1 MKKHLPRIALHA
13 VLILLSLCFIIPF
26 ILVISISLTSEEA
39 IREFGYGIVP
49 KVFSIAAY
57 RELLR
62 NPHQLLQSYK
72 VTIAYSALGTVLAVL
87 VMALMAY
94 PLSRP
99 NFRYKKF
106 FTFYIFFT
114 MIFSGGLIPTYIIQT
129 QVYHLNNTF
138 WIYIFPGAVSAYYV
152 IMLRTF
158 FKGIP
163 ESLVESAKLDG
174 ASELR
179 CFFSIMMPLSK
190 PVIASVSLLTL
201 LIKWNDWQVSLIYI
215 RDPELYSLQYL
226 LQRILNEA
234 EFIKNMAEIGVMDTT
249 TYEIPTEGIRFA
261 MAVLAAGPMLVVFPF
276 FQKYFAKGLTVG
288 AVKG

>member
-1 MKKHLPRIALHA
+1 MKRKMPRILLHTA
-13 VLILLSLCFIIPF
+13 LILLSLSFIIPF
-26 ILVISISLTSEEA
+26 IIVISISLTSEEA
-39 IREFGYGIVP
+39 LREFGYGIIP
-49 KVFSIAAY
+49 KVFSTEAY
-57 RELLR
+57 K
-62 NPHQLLQSYK
+62 QLLKNPYSLIQSYK
-72 VTIAYSALGTVLAVL
+72 VTIAYSVLGTVFSVF

-94 PLSRP
+94 PLSRS
-99 NFRYKKF
+99 NFKYKKF

-114 MIFSGGLIPTYIIQT
+114 MIFSGGLIPSYIIET

-152 IMLRTF
+152 IMMRTF

-163 ESLVESAKLDG
+163 ESLVESAKIDG

-179 CFFSIMMPLSK
+179 CLFSIIMPLSK
-190 PVIASVSLLTL
+190 PVIASVGLLTL
-201 LIKWNDWQVSLIYI
+201 LAKWNNWQTSLIYI

-226 LQRILNEA
+226 LQRILNEV
-234 EFIKNMAEIGVMDTT
+234 EFIKQMAESGADTSMM
-249 TYEIPTEGIRFA
+249 EVPTEGIRFA

>member
-1 MKKHLPRIALHA
+1 MKIKMPRIMLHLA
-13 VLILLSLCFIIPF
+13 LILLSLCFIVPF
-26 ILVISISLTSEEA
+26 IIVISISLTSEEVL
-39 IREFGYGIVP
+39 REFGYGIIP
-49 KVFSIAAY
+49 KVLSTEAY
-57 RELLR
+57 KQLFK
-62 NPHQLLQSYK
+62 NPHSLIQAYK
-72 VTIAYSALGTVLAVL
+72 VTIAFSVLGTLFSVF
-87 VMALMAY
+87 VMSLMAY
-94 PLSRP
+94 PLSRS
-99 NFRYKKF
+99 NFKYKKI

-114 MIFSGGLIPTYIIQT
+114 MIFSGGLIPSYIIES

-152 IMLRTF
+152 IMIRTF

-163 ESLVESAKLDG
+163 ESLIESAKIDG

-179 CFFSIMMPLSK
+179 CFFSIILPLSK
-190 PVIASVSLLTL
+190 PVIASVALLTL
-201 LIKWNDWQVSLIYI
+201 LTKWNNWQTSLIYI

-234 EFIKNMAEIGVMDTT
+234 EFIKQMAETGMDTSGM
-249 TYEIPTEGIRFA
+249 EVPTEGIRFA

>member
-1 MKKHLPRIALHA
+1 MKRKMPRILLHTA
-13 VLILLSLCFIIPF
+13 LILLSLSFIIPF
-26 ILVISISLTSEEA
+26 IIVISISLTSEEA
-39 IREFGYGIVP
+39 LREFGYGIIP
-49 KVFSIAAY
+49 KVFSTEAY
-57 RELLR
+57 K
-62 NPHQLLQSYK
+62 QLLKNPYSLIQSYK
-72 VTIAYSALGTVLAVL
+72 VTIAYSVLGTVFSVF

-94 PLSRP
+94 PLSRS
-99 NFRYKKF
+99 NFKYKKF

-114 MIFSGGLIPTYIIQT
+114 MIFSGGLIPSYIIET

-152 IMLRTF
+152 IMMRTF

-163 ESLVESAKLDG
+163 ESLVESAKIDG

-179 CFFSIMMPLSK
+179 CLFSIIMPLSK
-190 PVIASVSLLTL
+190 PVIASVGLLTL
-201 LIKWNDWQVSLIYI
+201 LAKWNNWQTSLIYI

-226 LQRILNEA
+226 LQRILNEV
-234 EFIKNMAEIGVMDTT
+234 EFIKQMAESGADTSMT
-249 TYEIPTEGIRFA
+249 EVPTEGIRFA

>member
-26 ILVISISLTSEEA
+26 ILVISISLTSEET

-49 KVFSIAAY
+49 KVFSTAAY

-215 RDPELYSLQYL
+215 RDPELYSLQY
-226 LQRILNEA
+226 QNR
-234 EFIKNMAEIGVMDTT
+234 
-249 TYEIPTEGIRFA
+249 
-261 MAVLAAGPMLVVFPF
+261 
-276 FQKYFAKGLTVG
+276 
-288 AVKG
+288 

>member
-1 MKKHLPRIALHA
+1 MKIKIPRIILHLA
-13 VLILLSLCFIIPF
+13 LILLSLCFIVPF
-26 ILVISISLTSEEA
+26 IIVISISLTSEEA
-39 IREFGYGIVP
+39 LREFGYGIIP
-49 KVFSIAAY
+49 KVFSTEAY
-57 RELLR
+57 KQLLK
-62 NPHQLLQSYK
+62 NPYSLLQSYK
-72 VTIAYSALGTVLAVL
+72 VTIAYSVLGTVFSVF

-94 PLSRP
+94 PLSRS
-99 NFRYKKF
+99 NFKYKKF

-114 MIFSGGLIPTYIIQT
+114 MIFSGGLIPSYIIET

-152 IMLRTF
+152 IMMRTF

-163 ESLVESAKLDG
+163 ESLVESAKIDG

-179 CFFSIMMPLSK
+179 CLFSIIMPLSK
-190 PVIASVSLLTL
+190 PVIASVGLLTL
-201 LIKWNDWQVSLIYI
+201 LAKWNNWQTSLIYI

-226 LQRILNEA
+226 LQRILNEV
-234 EFIKNMAEIGVMDTT
+234 EFIKQMAESGADTSMM
-249 TYEIPTEGIRFA
+249 EVPTEGIRFA